1 MLQSGQRK
9 SFEEIKMEK
18 ILQTNYLTVG
28 NVERYRTIMRYFY
41 KRHRQMQGAAYRPE
55 LIQMMQENF
64 SLDYAEPEM
73 DQDLENLVVW
83 GNLQKQQE
91 FFQIRSIEEYR
102 NKNFRYQ
109 ITEEGILVEEM
120 VYQLLNQKH
129 AVRGALDEEVF
140 RDLLKLLQVF
150 IESKGTDYT
159 VWPNI
164 REAFRKV
171 GADTANYIGY
181 ITSPEVDSRMKT
193 EAFLVYKDRFVN
205 YLRNF
210 ISHVQSLSYTFQAVV
225 NSLSEVDQAPLVEWL
240 YQKELEIPTF
250 DGMSQ
255 EEVAEQVNGEFSA
268 LKNWFIGSAE
278 RPSEYDNLMYQ
289 TDQMIAKITGLIYYY
304 GQEIHQYQSRKKDY
318 LQLAKWF
325 AQTQEVEEAKKMY
338 AGIFGIDHTRHF
350 FVSEASNATS
360 NRSESWA
367 LEPGTLLLG
376 PRGQGVRVK
385 NEAKSIKIDHERQL
399 VKIQEYQEKL
409 ADEQQK
415 INQYF
420 ENGLLDFSQVSLLD
434 RTSRQV
440 FLKWISKAMAM
451 KLPSQ
456 VKEKTIIEHKIVT
469 ELAFEVT
476 IRIDMSIRIQVVC
489 EDGML
494 EMPQVIMERKIG

>member
-1 MLQSGQRK
+1 
-9 SFEEIKMEK
+9 
-18 ILQTNYLTVG
+18 
-28 NVERYRTIMRYFY
+28 
-41 KRHRQMQGAAYRPE
+41 
-55 LIQMMQENF
+55 
-64 SLDYAEPEM
+64 
-73 DQDLENLVVW
+73 
-83 GNLQKQQE
+83 
-91 FFQIRSIEEYR
+91 
-102 NKNFRYQ
+102 
-109 ITEEGILVEEM
+109 
-120 VYQLLNQKH
+120 
-129 AVRGALDEEVF
+129 
-140 RDLLKLLQVF
+140 
-150 IESKGTDYT
+150 
-159 VWPNI
+159 
-164 REAFRKV
+164 
-171 GADTANYIGY
+171 
-181 ITSPEVDSRMKT
+181 
-193 EAFLVYKDRFVN
+193 
-205 YLRNF
+205 
-210 ISHVQSLSYTFQAVV
+210 
-225 NSLSEVDQAPLVEWL
+225 
-240 YQKELEIPTF
+240 
-250 DGMSQ
+250 
-255 EEVAEQVNGEFSA
+255 
-268 LKNWFIGSAE
+268 
-278 RPSEYDNLMYQ
+278 
-289 TDQMIAKITGLIYYY
+289 MIAKITGLIYYY

-451 KLPSQ
+451 QLPSQ

>member
-1 MLQSGQRK
+1 
-9 SFEEIKMEK
+9 
-18 ILQTNYLTVG
+18 
-28 NVERYRTIMRYFY
+28 
-41 KRHRQMQGAAYRPE
+41 
-55 LIQMMQENF
+55 
-64 SLDYAEPEM
+64 
-73 DQDLENLVVW
+73 
-83 GNLQKQQE
+83 
-91 FFQIRSIEEYR
+91 
-102 NKNFRYQ
+102 
-109 ITEEGILVEEM
+109 
-120 VYQLLNQKH
+120 
-129 AVRGALDEEVF
+129 
-140 RDLLKLLQVF
+140 
-150 IESKGTDYT
+150 
-159 VWPNI
+159 
-164 REAFRKV
+164 
-171 GADTANYIGY
+171 
-181 ITSPEVDSRMKT
+181 
-193 EAFLVYKDRFVN
+193 
-205 YLRNF
+205 
-210 ISHVQSLSYTFQAVV
+210 
-225 NSLSEVDQAPLVEWL
+225 
-240 YQKELEIPTF
+240 
-250 DGMSQ
+250 
-255 EEVAEQVNGEFSA
+255 
-268 LKNWFIGSAE
+268 
-278 RPSEYDNLMYQ
+278 
-289 TDQMIAKITGLIYYY
+289 
-304 GQEIHQYQSRKKDY
+304 
-318 LQLAKWF
+318 
-325 AQTQEVEEAKKMY
+325 MY

-420 ENGLLDFSQVSLLD
+420 ENGLLDFSKVSLLD

-476 IRIDMSIRIQVVC
+476 ISIDMSIRIQVVC